1 MRHDVAL
8 IRIGCDSTVA
18 AEADT
23 PAAFQARSRPT
34 EYLRTEREPWHPA
47 PSRSWVVA
55 AEDDTS

>member
-8 IRIGCDSTVA
+8 IRIGCSTVA

-23 PAAFQARSRPT
+23 PVAFQARSRPT
-34 EYLRTEREPWHPA
+34 EYLRTERGPWHPA